1 IVIVAYLLPART
13 VAQSTQSN
21 ASQQSVEEI
30 RKQLALLKEQMST
43 LETRLNEIES
53 AKAPTRPAPA
63 APAAPAPPAE
73 KQEGTIQSAE
83 TPSQGQTS
91 RQVGDATAT
100 FTQFSEDKVAAARF
114 DNVPLDPKYKGYFR
128 LPGTQTLLKIGGYF
142 KTDFIYD
149 LKPAGNT
156 DSFIP
161 SSIPVPNSVN
171 VNNSTVSIRPTRLN
185 LDFRIPS

>member
-1 IVIVAYLLPART
+1 GGQWAIIEKERGRMEAR
-13 VAQSTQSN
+13 
-21 ASQQSVEEI
+21 I
-30 RKQLALLKEQMST
+30 
-43 LETRLNEIES
+43 NEIES
-53 AKAPTRPAPA
+53 AKAPGKA
-63 APAAPAPPAE
+63 APSTPAE

-83 TPSQGQTS
+83 TPPQGQVS

-142 KTDFIYD
+142 KTDFIYA

-161 SSIPVPNSVN
+161 SSIPVPNVAN
-171 VNNSTVSIRPTRLN
+171 VSNA
-185 LDFRIPS
+185 

>member
-1 IVIVAYLLPART
+1 MSLFCRTEWRPIHAEVHQMRGIASIFASIFIVAYLLPART

-53 AKAPTRPAPA
+53 AKAPTRA

-83 TPSQGQTS
+83 TLSQ
-91 RQVGDATAT
+91 
-100 FTQFSEDKVAAARF
+100 
-114 DNVPLDPKYKGYFR
+114 
-128 LPGTQTLLKIGGYF
+128 
-142 KTDFIYD
+142 
-149 LKPAGNT
+149 
-156 DSFIP
+156 
-161 SSIPVPNSVN
+161 
-171 VNNSTVSIRPTRLN
+171 
-185 LDFRIPS
+185 